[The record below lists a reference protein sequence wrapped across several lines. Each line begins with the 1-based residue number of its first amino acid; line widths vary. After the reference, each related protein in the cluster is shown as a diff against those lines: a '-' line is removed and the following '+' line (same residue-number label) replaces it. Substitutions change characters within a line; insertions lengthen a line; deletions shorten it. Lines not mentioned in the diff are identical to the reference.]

1 MIEILWLNERML
13 HCAELAQWIHAQFP
27 YEFREQALENW
38 QAELASGQLDGSWQS
53 LIAVEGEHL
62 LGSASLARDDLPS
75 RPELS
80 PWLACVYVRPECRG
94 RGLAECLI
102 EAICAQARSIPFVA
116 PGFTT
121 DARVLATKKLLEIVP
136 KGIEKFFYATSGTEA
151 NEAAIKAA
159 RLYTGKHRIISRY
172 KSYHGATA
180 AGMSCTGD
188 PRRWAAEPQHGGAA

>member
-27 YEFREQALENW
+27 YEFREQALGNW

-94 RGLAECLI
+94 QGLAERLI
-102 EAICAQARSIPFVA
+102 EAICARARDL
-116 PGFTT
+116 GH
-121 DARVLATKKLLEIVP
+121 D
-136 KGIEKFFYATSGTEA
+136 
-151 NEAAIKAA
+151 
-159 RLYTGKHRIISRY
+159 RLYLHTHDRADYYARRGWQALEDFQAYGKSHRLMELALARP
-172 KSYHGATA
+172 GA
-180 AGMSCTGD
+180 
-188 PRRWAAEPQHGGAA
+188 PRNG